1 MSSRAGL
8 ALLRRRD
15 FGLLWTG
22 GLVSDTGDWLLLIGL
37 PLYVLQVTGSSLGT
51 AAVFI
56 AGLLPTLVAGPLA
69 GVLADRWDRR
79 RTLVATSLIQAA
91 LLLPLLSV
99 HGRDQLWIVY
109 LVTAAEATL
118 AQLFDP
124 AKNALLPSLVERD
137 QLVSANAMIGL
148 NVNLGR
154 LLGSSLGGMVMV
166 TAGLPGVVIGDAVSF
181 LVGTALIAGMRARP
195 AIPAPPVGS
204 RTTPD
209 GLVRQWLDGLAVTW
223 GSHQLRWI
231 LVITAVS
238 AVAQGL
244 FVVLFVLFVTRTL
257 HGDGTEVGLL
267 RGVQAIGGL
276 LGGILV
282 GVIGMRLP
290 AVRLLTWSLFVF
302 GLLSLAMWNAPALTT
317 AEPLYLG
324 AFVAAG
330 VPAIA
335 IHNGLTALIQTGVA
349 DRYLGRAFG
358 TFMTTFSGL
367 QALGM
372 LLGGLL
378 ADPVGV
384 VPALNGQAALYLL
397 CGLIALLTLRP
408 PQQTVTVRQVVAAS
422 GVIDHSSLIETSR
435 ASRSATCANASA
447 RSHPAGSERHI

>member
-1 MSSRAGL
+1 MRRRAGL

-56 AGLLPTLVAGPLA
+56 AGLLPTLVIGPLA
-69 GVLADRWDRR
+69 GVLVDRWDRR
-79 RTLVATSLIQAA
+79 RTLVVTSLAQAA
-91 LLLPLLSV
+91 LLLPLLAV

-109 LVTAAEATL
+109 LVTVAEAGL

-137 QLVSANAMIGL
+137 QLVSANAQIGL

-154 LLGSSLGGMVMV
+154 LLGSSLGGVVMV
-166 TAGLPGVVIGDAVSF
+166 TAGLRGVVLGDAVSF
-181 LVGTALIAGMRARP
+181 LVGAALISLMRARP
-195 AIPAPPVGS
+195 ALPAPTVAPD
-204 RTTPD
+204 TTPN
-209 GLVRQWLDGLAVTW
+209 GFMRQWLDGLAVTW
-223 GSHQLRWI
+223 GARQLRWG
-231 LVITAVS
+231 LAITAMS

-282 GVIGMRLP
+282 GALGTRLS
-290 AVRLLTWSLFVF
+290 AARLLPWSLFAF
-302 GLLSLAMWNAPALTT
+302 GLLSLAIWNAPTLTL

-335 IHNGLTALIQTGVA
+335 MTSGLIALVQTGIA
-349 DRYLGRAFG
+349 DRYLGRVFG
-358 TFMTTFSGL
+358 TFMTTFNGL
-367 QALGM
+367 QAPGM

-384 VPALNGQAALYLL
+384 VPVLNGQAALYLL
-397 CGLIALLTLRP
+397 CGLVALLTLRP
-408 PQQTVTVRQVVAAS
+408 PSEQTATAQQVAAAS
-422 GVIDHSSLIETSR
+422 SVINHS
-435 ASRSATCANASA
+435 
-447 RSHPAGSERHI
+447 P